1 MIALYLLSTKLFT
14 MAHLTDYL
22 APKAEFFEIE
32 ATVNL
37 LLQFS
42 GDADFEDFEEGET
55 FKFIQI
61 SPILFLV
68 THT

>member
-1 MIALYLLSTKLFT
+1 MYSPLRQDHQWRAIALYLLSTQLFT
-14 MAHLTDYL
+14 MTHLTDYL

-42 GDADFEDFEEGET
+42 GDADFEDFEEGEA
-55 FKFIQI
+55 
-61 SPILFLV
+61 L
-68 THT
+68 

>member
-1 MIALYLLSTKLFT
+1 
-14 MAHLTDYL
+14 MAHLIDYL

-42 GDADFEDFEEGET
+42 GDADFEDFEEGEA
-55 FKFIQI
+55 
-61 SPILFLV
+61 L
-68 THT
+68 